1 MAMETEA
8 PLQTWIT
15 AVQALHVVGEFSAG
29 KSVLWH
35 AGASG
40 VSLAGIQLSRQIGA
54 SAIYATAGTDQ
65 KCAFLVNEM
74 GVTAA
79 FNYKTEDWAA
89 KIKALT
95 GETGVDLIVD
105 FVGANY
111 FQKNIDTAAK
121 DGRIVQLA
129 TLGGRKV
136 DSLDISQILYKR
148 LRIEGS
154 TLRARSLEYQ
164 GRLRDYLEQYLPAF
178 ESGELK
184 VVIDTVLPW
193 EQIQEAHRLM
203 EKNATSGKIIC
214 TIS

>member
-1 MAMETEA
+1 MVMELM

-35 AGASG
+35 AGASN

-65 KCAFLVNEM
+65 KCAFLVKEM

-89 KIKALT
+89 KIKELT
-95 GETGVDLIVD
+95 GGAGVDFIVD

-111 FQKNIDTAAK
+111 FQKNIDTAAYE
-121 DGRIVQLA
+121 GRIVLLA
-129 TLGGRKV
+129 TLSGGQV
-136 DSLDISQILYKR
+136 DGVNISQILYKR
-148 LRIEGS
+148 VRIEGS

-164 GRLRDYLEQYLPAF
+164 GKLRDYLEQYLPHF

-203 EKNATSGKIIC
+203 EENTTSGKIVC